1 MGGDWSLTRP
11 AEKNSMN
18 LACLECAQRA
28 GTPETLASPSMYGGS
43 GYQCATCRTQ
53 WRRSAWGH
61 WQSSTSDSST
71 SSGSREVSPYWPY
84 G

>member
-1 MGGDWSLTRP
+1 
-11 AEKNSMN
+11 MN

-28 GTPETLASPSMYGGS
+28 GTPDSLSAQLRNLGS

-61 WQSSTSDSST
+61 WQFDEPGPELAPRTA
-71 SSGSREVSPYWPY
+71 SPYWPY
-84 G
+84 A

>member
-1 MGGDWSLTRP
+1 
-11 AEKNSMN
+11 MN

-28 GTPETLASPSMYGGS
+28 GTPESLAAPSSYGGS
-43 GYQCATCRTQ
+43 GYRCATCRTQ

-61 WQSSTSDSST
+61 WQSDSGEGTSPSSA
-71 SSGSREVSPYWPY
+71 RAVSPYWPY

>member
-1 MGGDWSLTRP
+1 MY
-11 AEKNSMN
+11 

-28 GTPETLASPSMYGGS
+28 GTPETASPSQGP

-61 WQSSTSDSST
+61 WQSEGSSYDN
-71 SSGSREVSPYWPY
+71 GAPRQASPYWPY